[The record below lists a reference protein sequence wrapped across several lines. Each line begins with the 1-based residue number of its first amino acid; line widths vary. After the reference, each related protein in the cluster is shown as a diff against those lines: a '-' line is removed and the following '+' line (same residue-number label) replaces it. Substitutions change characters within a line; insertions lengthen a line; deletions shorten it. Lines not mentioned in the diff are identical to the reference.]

1 VTTCDRCGFSI
12 PEDAVFCPNCGAP
25 VRKVVGKEKIREDIW
40 RNIRLG
46 LLGTFL
52 ALIINSMIYTAAEGL
67 NLYFMPHFLSAL
79 IVICA
84 SRTKNIKDAMIISM
98 LIYMLTEA
106 ILTGLLLGTLYMN
119 GEKLAS
125 YYSIYYKD
133 APTLADVI
141 FYSISPISSILAG
154 FIGFKIAPKRR
165 EEYYESSRA
174 SAFGPALLHSTKGKL
189 KKLKYIFLGFFIES
203 K

>member
-1 VTTCDRCGFSI
+1 MAACDKCGFSI

-25 VRKVVGKEKIREDIW
+25 VRRVVEKKKPREDIW
-40 RNIRLG
+40 GNIRLG
-46 LLGTFL
+46 LMGTFL
-52 ALIINSMIYTAAEGL
+52 ALIINSMIHTAAEGL
-67 NLYFMPHFLSAL
+67 NPYFIPSFLSAL

-84 SRTKNIKDAMIISM
+84 SRTKNLKDAIIISM
-98 LIYMLTEA
+98 LIYLFTEA
-106 ILTGLLLGTLYMN
+106 ILSGLLLGTLYIS

-125 YYSIYYKD
+125 YYSIYYRD

-141 FYSISPISSILAG
+141 FYSISPISSIISG
-154 FIGFKIAPKRR
+154 FIGFKIAPRR
-165 EEYYESSRA
+165 KEVYYEGSRTGG
-174 SAFGPALLHSTKGKL
+174 FGPTLLHSMMGNL